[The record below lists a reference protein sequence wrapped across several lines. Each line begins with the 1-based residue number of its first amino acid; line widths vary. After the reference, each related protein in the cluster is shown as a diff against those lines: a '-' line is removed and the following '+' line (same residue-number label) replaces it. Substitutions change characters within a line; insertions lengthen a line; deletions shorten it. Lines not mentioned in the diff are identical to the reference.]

1 MTATHQRRAVDGAA
15 AATMLLLCSIWGSQQ
30 VAIKLAAPDLAPIYQ
45 VSLRSGLSALLLVA
59 FTLWRK
65 EPLAHRGT
73 LWPGLVAGALFA
85 GEFLFV
91 AEGLHRTSASH
102 MAVFIYTAPVF
113 TALGLHLTL
122 PSERLEAH
130 QWAGIGLAFAGIAIA
145 FGGGAGAGGGA
156 MSGTSLA
163 MSGTSLLG
171 DLLGILAGAAWGAT
185 TVVIRTTA
193 LSEAPAAVTLLYQL
207 LGAFLVLL
215 PVALL
220 GDQAARLAFTP
231 TSLASLLFQGVIVS
245 FASYLAWFWMLRR
258 YLATGL
264 SVFSFM
270 TPIFGVTFGVLIL
283 GEPLT
288 AAFAVGAALVLAGI
302 VTVSGAGLL
311 RRSPSTGS

>member
-1 MTATHQRRAVDGAA
+1 MEPIPQRKAVDGAA
-15 AATMLLLCSIWGSQQ
+15 AATMLLLCAIWGAQQ

-45 VSLRSGLSALLLVA
+45 VSLRSGLSALLLAA
-59 FTLWRK
+59 FTLWRR
-65 EPLAHRGT
+65 EPLGHRGT
-73 LWPGLVAGALFA
+73 LWPGLLAGALFA
-85 GEFLFV
+85 GEFLFI
-91 AEGLHRTSASH
+91 AEGLRRTSASH

-122 PSERLEAH
+122 PTERLGAH
-130 QWAGIGLAFAGIAIA
+130 QWIGIGLAFAGIAVA
-145 FGGGAGAGGGA
+145 FGGGAGAGALTG
-156 MSGTSLA
+156 SSLI
-163 MSGTSLLG
+163 G

-185 TVVIRTTA
+185 TVVIRTSA
-193 LSEAPAAVTLLYQL
+193 LSEAPAAVTLQYQL

-220 GDQAARLAFTP
+220 GDQATRLALTP
-231 TSLASLLFQGVIVS
+231 TSIASLAFQGVIVS

-270 TPIFGVTFGVLIL
+270 TPIFGVTFGVLVL

-311 RRSPSTGS
+311 RRAAAAAGGGAGAS

>member
-1 MTATHQRRAVDGAA
+1 MTATPQRSAVDGAA
-15 AATMLLLCSIWGSQQ
+15 AATMLLLCAIWGSQQ

-59 FTLWRK
+59 FTLWRR

-73 LWPGLVAGALFA
+73 LWPGVVAGALFA

-122 PSERLEAH
+122 PSERLKAH

-145 FGGGAGAGGGA
+145 FGGGS
-156 MSGTSLA
+156 MSGTSPASPGLT

-231 TSLASLLFQGVIVS
+231 TSIASLAFQGVIVS

-311 RRSPSTGS
+311 RRTRPRA

>member
-1 MTATHQRRAVDGAA
+1 MTATPPRKAVDGAA
-15 AATMLLLCSIWGSQQ
+15 AATMLLLCAIWGSQQ

-59 FTLWRK
+59 FTLWRR

-122 PSERLEAH
+122 PSERLRAH

-145 FGGGAGAGGGA
+145 FGGGAGAGGG
-156 MSGTSLA
+156 A

-231 TSLASLLFQGVIVS
+231 TAVASLAFQGVIVS

-311 RRSPSTGS
+311 RRGASPGS